1 MICSVP
7 VLFASSDGLFLRMLD
22 GNFAGF
28 QEHKESLNVNGSL
41 KSNGWNLEPKF
52 NTYLCDIEMG
62 GSSARSSVSSRH
74 YQETQIQKSVIQEEP
89 EDEIEPQ
96 ESPQGSVAPARK
108 LGTANNGMYEHK
120 KCYGLFFIREI
131 LS

>member
-1 MICSVP
+1 
-7 VLFASSDGLFLRMLD
+7 MLD

-62 GSSARSSVSSRH
+62 GTSARSSVSSRH
-74 YQETQIQKSVIQEEP
+74 NQINTCIRESVIQEEG
-89 EDEIEPQ
+89 EEEV
-96 ESPQGSVAPARK
+96 ESHE
-108 LGTANNGMYEHK
+108 NGNDSRAIKRGELYNRNMT
-120 KCYGLFFIREI
+120 II
-131 LS
+131 VQ